1 MALPLLEFL
10 LLRVFLLI
18 SCDNYT
24 VAGPGIPVVACIPAV
39 ACKPAGP
46 GILVVACI
54 PAVACKPAGPGIP
67 VVAWI
72 PAVACI
78 PAVAGIPAFADSS
91 AFADLFTLSFLLL
104 PAS

>member
-1 MALPLLEFL
+1 VALPLLEFL

-39 ACKPAGP
+39 ACKPA
-46 GILVVACI
+46 L
-54 PAVACKPAGPGIP
+54 
-67 VVAWI
+67 
-72 PAVACI
+72 
-78 PAVAGIPAFADSS
+78 AGIPAFADGS
-91 AFADLFTLSFLLL
+91 AFADLFTLSVLLL